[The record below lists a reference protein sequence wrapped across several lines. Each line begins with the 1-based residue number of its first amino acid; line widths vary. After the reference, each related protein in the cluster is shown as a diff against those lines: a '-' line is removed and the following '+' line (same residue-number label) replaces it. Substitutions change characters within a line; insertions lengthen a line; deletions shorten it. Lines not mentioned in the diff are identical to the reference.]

1 MARQKASTFTEVEL
15 EFMHVVWESGEVGTE
30 EVQRVLQ
37 RSGRQLSDG
46 SVRKVLSI
54 LVKKGHLTRRKTGRS
69 FLYKAKI
76 PQYKAN
82 IKMVQDLLKRGFR
95 GSPSLMMAALLES
108 RTVNKR
114 DMKRIRQLIAKYEKE
129 SEQ

>member
-30 EVQRVLQ
+30 EVQRVLR
-37 RSGRQLSDG
+37 RSGRELSDG
-46 SVRKVLSI
+46 SIRKVLSI
-54 LVKKGHLTRRKTGRS
+54 LVKKGHLTRRKDGRS

-76 PQYKAN
+76 PQKKAN

-114 DMKRIRQLIAKYEKE
+114 DMKRIQQLIAKYERQ

>member
-1 MARQKASTFTEVEL
+1 MARRKASTFTEVEL

-30 EVQRVLQ
+30 EVQRVLR
-37 RSGRQLSDG
+37 RSGRGLSDG

-54 LVKKGHLTRRKTGRS
+54 LVRKGHLTRRKTGRS

-76 PQYKAN
+76 PQKKAN

-114 DMKRIRQLIAKYEKE
+114 DMKRIQQLIAKYERQ

>member
-1 MARQKASTFTEVEL
+1 MARRKASTYTEVEL
-15 EFMHVVWESGEVGTE
+15 EFMHVVWESGEVSTE
-30 EVQRVLQ
+30 DVQRVLR
-37 RSGRQLSDG
+37 RSGRELSDG
-46 SVRKVLSI
+46 SIRKVLSI

-76 PQYKAN
+76 PQKKAN

-114 DMKRIRQLIAKYEKE
+114 DMKRIQQLIAKYERQN
-129 SEQ
+129 EQ

>member
-1 MARQKASTFTEVEL
+1 MARRKASTYTEVEL
-15 EFMHVVWESGEVGTE
+15 EFMHVVWESGEVSTE
-30 EVQRVLQ
+30 DVQRVLR
-37 RSGRQLSDG
+37 RSGRELSDG

-54 LVKKGHLTRRKTGRS
+54 LVKKGHLTRRKAGRS

-76 PQYKAN
+76 PQKKAN

-114 DMKRIRQLIAKYEKE
+114 DMKRIQQLRAKYERQ
-129 SEQ
+129 SER